1 MVNDLPPIYYNK
13 DGIALLLKR
22 FGDAISDKRYKN
34 RIPYDVYRKIR
45 DNRHTAID
53 IASGNVRVMNT
64 DGTLFYTSYK
74 DDGFGQFF
82 YDNYASTI
90 QYVSTTQ
97 VVETKTTANITIKEN
112 NTMKMP
118 AMNFDFG
125 PFTEPGVV
133 ALSPYGIAVRSSK
146 GEYLTYNAATGATI
160 DVTGFTFDFQKMI
173 YKMPAAIK
181 DLRAGD
187 MVLHRGKPMYVQSV
201 EEDGIHCIDILNSEA
216 KVIVPVTSIFGFNYA
231 TKVVSLMNVNAGLPS
246 AENPFGNL
254 MPFMMMSSVMG
265 DDSDNDFSKMMMMSM
280 MMGGSNPFTAMFAP
294 QDK

>member
-1 MVNDLPPIYYNK
+1 MVNDLPPICYNK

-22 FGDAISDKRYKN
+22 FGDAISDKQYKN

-45 DNRHTAID
+45 DSRHIAID
-53 IASGNVRVMNT
+53 IASGNIRVMNT
-64 DGTLFYTSYK
+64 DETLFYTSYK

-90 QYVSTTQ
+90 Q

-112 NTMKMP
+112 DTMKLP

-133 ALSPYGIAVRSSK
+133 ALSPYGIAIRTTK
-146 GEYLTYNAATGATI
+146 GEYLTYNATTGATV

-216 KVIVPVTSIFGFNYA
+216 KVIVPVTNMFGFNFV
-231 TKVVSLMNVNAGLPS
+231 TKVVSLMNFNAAQPS

-254 MPFMMMSSVMG
+254 MPFMMMSSIMG

-280 MMGGSNPFTAMFAP
+280 MMGGSNPFTAMFVP
-294 QDK
+294 YDK

>member
-1 MVNDLPPIYYNK
+1 MTENFCYNQN
-13 DGIALLLKR
+13 GINYILKQ
-22 FGDAISDKRYKN
+22 FGDAISNKQYKN
-34 RIPYDVYRKIR
+34 PIPYDTYRKIKNCFQIIFILFDR
-45 DNRHTAID
+45 GD
-53 IASGNVRVMNT
+53 IIVKT
-64 DGTLFYTSYK
+64 DSATLFHTSCK
-74 DDGFGQFF
+74 DNGFGQFF
-82 YDNYASTI
+82 YDNY
-90 QYVSTTQ
+90 VSTTKA
-97 VVETKTTANITIKEN
+97 VETKTNIKEN
-112 NTMKMP
+112 DTMKMP
-118 AMNFDFG
+118 TMNFDFG
-125 PFTEPGVV
+125 PFTESGVV

-146 GEYLTYNAATGATI
+146 GEYLTYNAATGATV

-201 EEDGIHCIDILNSEA
+201 EEDGIHCIDILNSEN
-216 KVIVPVTSIFGFNYA
+216 KVIVPVTNMFGFNFV
-231 TKVVSLMNVNAGLPS
+231 TKVVSLMNFNAAQPS

-280 MMGGSNPFTAMFAP
+280 MMGGSNPFTTMFTP

>member
-1 MVNDLPPIYYNK
+1 MTENFCYNQI
-13 DGIALLLKR
+13 GINRILEQ
-22 FGDAISDKRYKN
+22 FGDAISNKQYKN
-34 RIPYDVYRKIR
+34 RIHYDIYRKIKNCFQIIFILFDR
-45 DNRHTAID
+45 GD
-53 IASGNVRVMNT
+53 IIIKT
-64 DGTLFYTSYK
+64 DSATLFHTSYK
-74 DDGFGQFF
+74 DNGFGQFF
-82 YDNYASTI
+82 YDNY
-90 QYVSTTQ
+90 VSTTKT
-97 VVETKTTANITIKEN
+97 VETKTNIKEN
-112 NTMKMP
+112 DTMKMP
-118 AMNFDFG
+118 TMNFDFG
-125 PFTEPGVV
+125 PFTESGVV

-146 GEYLTYNAATGATI
+146 GEYLTYNAATGATV

-187 MVLHRGKPMYVQSV
+187 MVLHRGKPMYVQSI

-216 KVIVPVTSIFGFNYA
+216 KVIVPVTNMFGFNFV
-231 TKVVSLMNVNAGLPS
+231 TKVVSLMNFNAAQPS

-280 MMGGSNPFTAMFAP
+280 MMGGSNPFTAMFTP

>member
-1 MVNDLPPIYYNK
+1 MAENFCYNQN
-13 DGIALLLKR
+13 GINHILEQ
-22 FGDAISDKRYKN
+22 FGDAISNKQYKN
-34 RIPYDVYRKIR
+34 RIPYDIYRKIKNGCQLIFISFDR
-45 DNRHTAID
+45 GDVLVKNNST
-53 IASGNVRVMNT
+53 
-64 DGTLFYTSYK
+64 TLFHTSYK
-74 DDGFGQFF
+74 DNGFGQFF
-82 YDNYASTI
+82 YDNY
-90 QYVSTTQ
+90 VSTTKM
-97 VVETKTTANITIKEN
+97 VETKTTIKEN
-112 NTMKMP
+112 DTMKMP
-118 AMNFDFG
+118 TMNFDFG

-133 ALSPYGIAVRSSK
+133 TLSPYGIAVRSSK
-146 GEYLTYNAATGATI
+146 GEYLTYNAATGATV

-201 EEDGIHCIDILNSEA
+201 EEDGIHCIDILNSEN
-216 KVIVPVTSIFGFNYA
+216 KVIVPVTNMFGFNFV
-231 TKVVSLMNVNAGLPS
+231 TKVVSLMNFNAAQPS

-280 MMGGSNPFTAMFAP
+280 MMGGSNPFTTMFTP

>member
-1 MVNDLPPIYYNK
+1 MAENLNPICYSK
-13 DGIALLLKR
+13 EGIAQLLKQ
-22 FGDAISDKRYKN
+22 FADAVSNKQYKN
-34 RIPYDVYRKIR
+34 RIPYNVYRKIR
-45 DNRHTAID
+45 DSQNIFISLNRGD
-53 IASGNVRVMNT
+53 ILVTNDSA
-64 DGTLFYTSYK
+64 TLFRTSHE
-74 DDGFGQFF
+74 DDGFGRFF
-82 YDNYASTI
+82 YDNYAF
-90 QYVSTTQ
+90 TTR
-97 VVETKTTANITIKEN
+97 VVKTKFTIKEN
-112 NTMKMP
+112 DTMKTP

-133 ALSPYGIAVRSSK
+133 ALSPYGIAIRSSK
-146 GEYLTYNAATGATI
+146 GEYLTYNAATGATV

-173 YKMPAAIK
+173 YKMPVAIK

-187 MVLHRGKPMYVQSV
+187 MVLHRSKPMYVQSV

-216 KVIVPVTSIFGFNYA
+216 KVIVPVTNMFGFNFV
-231 TKVVSLMNVNAGLPS
+231 TKVVSLMNFNAAQPS

-280 MMGGSNPFTAMFAP
+280 MMGGSNPFTTMFTP

>member
-1 MVNDLPPIYYNK
+1 MVNDLPPICYNK
-13 DGIALLLKR
+13 DGITLLLKR
-22 FGDAISDKRYKN
+22 FGDAISDKQYKN

-45 DNRHTAID
+45 DSRHIAID

-64 DGTLFYTSYK
+64 DETLFYTSYK

-90 QYVSTTQ
+90 Q

-112 NTMKMP
+112 DTMKMP

-133 ALSPYGIAVRSSK
+133 ALSPYGIAIRTTK
-146 GEYLTYNAATGATI
+146 GEYLTYNAATGATV

-216 KVIVPVTSIFGFNYA
+216 KVIVPVTNMFGFNFV
-231 TKVVSLMNVNAGLPS
+231 TKVVSLMNFNAAQPS

-254 MPFMMMSSVMG
+254 MPFMMMSSIMG

-280 MMGGSNPFTAMFAP
+280 MMGGSNPFTAMFVL